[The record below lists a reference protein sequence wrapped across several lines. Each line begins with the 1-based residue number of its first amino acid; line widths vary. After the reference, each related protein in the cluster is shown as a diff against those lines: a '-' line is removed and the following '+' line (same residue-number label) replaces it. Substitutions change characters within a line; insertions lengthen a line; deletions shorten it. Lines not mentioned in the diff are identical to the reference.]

1 MLGSECR
8 EWLLK
13 LARGVVDSA
22 ARGERHVAAAADGIP
37 TEARQ
42 VRGGFVT
49 LTIRGALRGCIG
61 EIFPRRELWRVVEEQ
76 AYNAAV
82 NDPRFEPLRASEA
95 VAVRIEISA
104 LTPPEVIGSWREIEV
119 GRHGVVLERGET
131 GAVFLPQ
138 VATEQGWD
146 VETMLSHLAYKA
158 GLPRE
163 AWREGCSFQVF
174 EAEVFGE

>member
-82 NDPRFEPLRASEA
+82 NDPRFEPLRA
-95 VAVRIEISA
+95 
-104 LTPPEVIGSWREIEV
+104 
-119 GRHGVVLERGET
+119 
-131 GAVFLPQ
+131 
-138 VATEQGWD
+138 
-146 VETMLSHLAYKA
+146 
-158 GLPRE
+158 
-163 AWREGCSFQVF
+163 
-174 EAEVFGE
+174 